1 VDTNSRR
8 DNGRLTHL
16 AAKLAARLRAGVR
29 DESGA
34 TAVFFAIG
42 LILLAPVSL
51 GLVDVYLTSTTRAQL
66 QDALDTAALYAAR
79 SGAATTEEIDRI
91 GEAALRANLHLP
103 AGVTLVKAE
112 FVLTG
117 AKITGA
123 AEISPPG
130 IAPAIWDQANVKA
143 STEILRSSQNLE
155 VALVLDT
162 TGSMS
167 NEMANMRAAANELVG
182 IVVQDVQTPYYS
194 KLAIIPYSV
203 GVNLASDVNAA
214 RGAIRGPTV
223 IDAVTVGTTTTIKS
237 TAHGLKDKEL
247 VALSTV
253 NGVTRKIDGT
263 TYNLNHEYTITR
275 IDSDHFSLDGLD
287 TTGYKAYSSG
297 GSVQCLSEDCKKF
310 KFKSASNKTTY
321 FYPSSCVTERI
332 GDEAYTDAAPETAR
346 VGRHYAVDK
355 NGNKV
360 GVCNVAPLVPL
371 SSDKPTLTGA
381 INALTDNGS
390 TAGQIGLAWGWYAVS
405 PDFKSL
411 WKGTSEPAP
420 YDKPELLKVVI
431 LMTDGAFNTPYCQGV
446 VAQNAGSG
454 SGGDDQHINCAATNG
469 NPFDQADKLCVA
481 MKEKGVIV
489 YTVGFNVGT
498 TGTVAAFMKKC
509 ATSPEHAYLPKAGGT
524 ALKDAFKAIAQDIN
538 SLRIS
543 K

>member
-1 VDTNSRR
+1 
-8 DNGRLTHL
+8 L

-223 IDAVTVGTTTTIKS
+223 ITGATKADPAVITSVD
-237 TAHGLKDKEL
+237 HGL
-247 VALSTV
+247 STGERVVISGV
-253 NGVTRKIDGT
+253 NGMTR
-263 TYNLNHEYTITR
+263 NSNHINNEYDITR
-275 IDSDHFSLDGLD
+275 VDKDHFSLNGKN
-287 TTGYKAYSSG
+287 TTNYSVYSSG
-297 GSVQCLSEDCKKF
+297 GAVQCLSEDCKTF
-310 KFKSASNKTTY
+310 KFKSASGSTNY
-321 FYPSSCVTERI
+321 YYPSSCVTERI
-332 GDEAYTDAAPETAR
+332 GGEAYTDTAPETAR
-346 VGRHYAVDK
+346 VGRHYADDT
-355 NGNKV
+355 NNNHV
-360 GVCNVAPLVPL
+360 GACNVAPIVPL
-371 SSDKPTLTGA
+371 SSDKPGLIA
-381 INALTDNGS
+381 SINALQHNGS

-411 WKGTSEPAP
+411 WKGISEPAP

-498 TGTVAAFMKKC
+498 TGTVADFMKKC

>member
-1 VDTNSRR
+1 M
-8 DNGRLTHL
+8 
-16 AAKLAARLRAGVR
+16 R

-34 TAVFFAIG
+34 AAVFFAIG

-66 QDALDTAALYAAR
+66 QDALDTAALYTAR
-79 SGAATTEEIDRI
+79 SGATTTEEIDRI

-103 AGVTLVKAE
+103 SGVTLVKAE

-117 AKITGA
+117 AKITGL
-123 AEISPPG
+123 AEITPPG
-130 IAPAIWDQANVKA
+130 IAPAIWDQANVTA

-167 NEMANMRAAANELVG
+167 NEMANLRAAAKDLVG

-203 GVNLASDVNAA
+203 GVNLASDVNVA
-214 RGAIRGPTV
+214 RGTLRGSTVITGATKANPTV
-223 IDAVTVGTTTTIKS
+223 VTSVD
-237 TAHGLKDKEL
+237 HGL
-247 VALSTV
+247 STGDEVKISSV
-253 NGVTRKIDGT
+253 NGMGSGGSNI
-263 TYNLNHEYTITR
+263 NNEYFVTR
-275 IDSDHFSLDGLD
+275 IDKDRFSLTGSN
-287 TTGYKAYSSG
+287 TTNYTVYSSG

-310 KFKSASNKTTY
+310 KFKNADGNTKY
-321 FYPSSCVTERI
+321 YYPSSCVTERI
-332 GDEAYTDAAPETAR
+332 GGEAYTDASPETAH
-346 VGRHYAVDK
+346 VGRHFAADDGSHVSS
-355 NGNKV
+355 
-360 GVCNVAPLVPL
+360 VCNVAPLVPL
-371 SSDKPTLTGA
+371 SSDKPKLTAA
-381 INALTDNGS
+381 IDDLDDSGS

-405 PDFKSL
+405 PNFKSL

-431 LMTDGAFNTPYCQGV
+431 LMTDGAFNTGYCKGV
-446 VAQNAGSG
+446 VAQDAGSG
-454 SGGDDQHINCAATNG
+454 SGQNSTHINCNATNG
-469 NPFDQADKLCVA
+469 NPFTQAGELCKN
-481 MKEKGVIV
+481 MKAKGVIV
-489 YTVGFNVGT
+489 YTVGFNVGNDAS
-498 TGTVAAFMKKC
+498 VKALMNSC
-509 ATSPEHAYLPKAGGT
+509 ATSPAHVYLPKAGGT